1 MVNPNP
7 PSRTEAYE
15 SGILAQLIKNAER
28 LAVIESQNSLI
39 TTKIQKID
47 ELEKKV
53 GDIESQVS
61 QITPEVQKISK
72 LEKNMGELEKKIN
85 VIYGSL
91 KWVFTMLG
99 TIILAIIANIFSQP
113 ILNWF
118 SCAVRF

>member
-53 GDIESQVS
+53 GDIESQVL
-61 QITPEVQKISK
+61 QITPEVQKIS
-72 LEKNMGELEKKIN
+72 ELEKKIN

-99 TIILAIIANIFSQP
+99 TIFLAIIANIFSQP

-118 SCAVRF
+118 S

>member
-47 ELEKKV
+47 ELEK
-53 GDIESQVS
+53 
-61 QITPEVQKISK
+61 
-72 LEKNMGELEKKIN
+72 NMGELEKKIN

-99 TIILAIIANIFSQP
+99 TIILAIVANIFSQP

-118 SCAVRF
+118 S

>member
-61 QITPEVQKISK
+61 QITPEVQKIS
-72 LEKNMGELEKKIN
+72 ELEKKIN

-118 SCAVRF
+118 S

>member
-7 PSRTEAYE
+7 TPRTEAYE

-28 LAVIESQNSLI
+28 LAVIESQNALI

-61 QITPEVQKISK
+61 QITPEVQKI
-72 LEKNMGELEKKIN
+72 GELEKKIN

-99 TIILAIIANIFSQP
+99 TILLAIIANLFSQP

-118 SCAVRF
+118 S

>member
-28 LAVIESQNSLI
+28 LAVIESQVSQI
-39 TTKIQKID
+39 TPEVQKLDKLGKKIS
-47 ELEKKV
+47 
-53 GDIESQVS
+53 DIESQVS

-72 LEKNMGELEKKIN
+72 LEKNIGELEKKIN

-99 TIILAIIANIFSQP
+99 TIFLAIVANIFSQP

-118 SCAVRF
+118 S

>member
-15 SGILAQLIKNAER
+15 SGILTQLIKNAER

-61 QITPEVQKISK
+61 QITPEVQKI
-72 LEKNMGELEKKIN
+72 GELEKKIN

-91 KWVFTMLG
+91 KWLFTMLG

-118 SCAVRF
+118 S

>member
-28 LAVIESQNSLI
+28 LAVIESQVSQI
-39 TTKIQKID
+39 TPEVQKIS

-61 QITPEVQKISK
+61 QITPEVQKIS
-72 LEKNMGELEKKIN
+72 ELEKKIN

-118 SCAVRF
+118 S

>member
-7 PSRTEAYE
+7 TPRTEAYE

-28 LAVIESQNSLI
+28 LAVIESQSSLI
-39 TTKIQKID
+39 TAEVEKIGR
-47 ELEKKV
+47 LEKKI

-61 QITPEVQKISK
+61 QIIPEVQKIST
-72 LEKNMGELEKKIN
+72 LEVNVGELEKKIN

-99 TIILAIIANIFSQP
+99 TILLAIIANIFSQP

-118 SCAVRF
+118 S

>member
-7 PSRTEAYE
+7 TPKTEVYE
-15 SGILAQLIKNAER
+15 AGILAQLIKNAER

-53 GDIESQVS
+53 GDIESQIL
-61 QITPEVQKISK
+61 QITPEVQKIS
-72 LEKNMGELEKKIN
+72 ELEKKID

-99 TIILAIIANIFSQP
+99 TILLAIIANIFSQP

-118 SCAVRF
+118 S